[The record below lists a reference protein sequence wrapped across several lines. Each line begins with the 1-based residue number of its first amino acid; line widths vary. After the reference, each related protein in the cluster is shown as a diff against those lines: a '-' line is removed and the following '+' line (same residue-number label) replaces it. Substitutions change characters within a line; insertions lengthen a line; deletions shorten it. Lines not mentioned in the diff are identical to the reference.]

1 MLHNTEFV
9 RYKRAQ
15 EVKKSHVMIVTY
27 IRGWYYNNM
36 KLTAHDLKQMN
47 KATLAR
53 LSPEQL
59 LSFSERMLEDLQEA
73 MDRLNQNSNNSSRP
87 PGSMPPWASDDT
99 QNPADTADQYH
110 ADDDK
115 DPVIKHSDDDDYLSP
130 EDTSLD
136 NVPEAPDAI
145 GIQAPEVSPTP
156 PIKPELV
163 KRVAGKQEGAKGYGR
178 TQALAITATVY
189 HARTHCAS
197 CNACLGDYEAQAA
210 WTAFCTIDIAEHIPG
225 NAGITLTN
233 TKHIFFETKCDCG
246 HHNREEPYA
255 AMPDVAWPKTN
266 LSEWRLVGPRLAAMI
281 VLLSKRHRNSR
292 KLIREFL
299 LHFLRLELSVG
310 TIDQTIRE
318 SGRSVAPLEEELIRD
333 LEEAALAYVDETS
346 WKEAGVLRW
355 LWVFRTLTVV
365 FFMVGKRDRS
375 IFCKLLLN
383 GRFNGIVMSD
393 GWVVYREYANRL
405 RCWAHLIR
413 KARGLSES
421 YHTKAADVG
430 LQMLAL
436 FTTFQ
441 NAIYAVREQPEQPI
455 GTLTKQLEN
464 DIEALKALCIA
475 NRDSTHKKLRAFA
488 RELLLDWDT
497 ILRQIH
503 DPSLPLTN
511 NEAER
516 ILRHW
521 VIDRRLSNGTR
532 TAEGTRSFTILASV
546 IETCR
551 IRGAPAWDYLTQVIL
566 AARKGLQLPA
576 LPIMQA

>member
-1 MLHNTEFV
+1 
-9 RYKRAQ
+9 
-15 EVKKSHVMIVTY
+15 MIVTFKVDTTKQ
-27 IRGWYYNNM
+27 RM

-59 LSFSERMLEDLQEA
+59 LSISERMLDDLQEA

-87 PGSMPPWASDDT
+87 PSSTPPWDSNDT
-99 QNPADTADQYH
+99 NNSADQANQDN
-110 ADDDK
+110 ADDDT
-115 DPVIKHSDDDDYLSP
+115 DPVIKHSNENEKDDYLSP
-130 EDTSLD
+130 GDASLD
-136 NVPEAPDAI
+136 NVPVVPSAT
-145 GIQAPEVSPTP
+145 GIQSPEVAPTP
-156 PIKPELV
+156 PTKPDQI
-163 KRVAGKQEGAKGYGR
+163 KRVAGKQEGAQGYGR
-178 TQALAITATVY
+178 TQELAITETVY
-189 HARTHCAS
+189 HARFHCAS
-197 CNACLGDYEAQAA
+197 CNACLGDYEAQVA
-210 WTAFCTIDIAEHIPG
+210 WTAFCTIDIAENIPG
-225 NAGITLTN
+225 KAGITLTN

-255 AMPDVAWPKTN
+255 AMPDVAWPKTT
-266 LSEWRLVGPRLAAMI
+266 LSEWRLVGSRLAAMI
-281 VLLSKRHRNSR
+281 VLLSKRHHNSR
-292 KLIREFL
+292 RLIREFFL
-299 LHFLRLELSVG
+299 NFLRLELSVG

-318 SGRSVAPLEEELIRD
+318 AGRSVAPLEEELIREI
-333 LEEAALAYVDETS
+333 EEAALAYVDETS

-365 FFMVGKRDRS
+365 FFMVGKRDRT
-375 IFCKLLLN
+375 IFCTLLLN
-383 GRFNGIVMSD
+383 GRFKGIVMSD

-441 NAIYAVREQPEQPI
+441 NAIYTARNQPEQSI
-455 GTLTKQLEN
+455 GTLAKQHEN

-475 NRDSTHKKLRAFA
+475 CRDSTHDKLRAFS
-488 RELLLDWDT
+488 RELLADWDI

-551 IRGAPAWDYLTQVIL
+551 IRGAPVWDYLTCVIA
-566 AARKGLQLPA
+566 AARKGLQLPD

>member
-1 MLHNTEFV
+1 
-9 RYKRAQ
+9 
-15 EVKKSHVMIVTY
+15 
-27 IRGWYYNNM
+27 M

-59 LSFSERMLEDLQEA
+59 LSISERMLDDLQEA

-87 PGSMPPWASDDT
+87 PSSTPPWDSNDT
-99 QNPADTADQYH
+99 NNSADSANHDN
-110 ADDDK
+110 ADDDM
-115 DPVIKHSDDDDYLSP
+115 DPVIKHSDEKDEHLSP
-130 EDTSLD
+130 EDALLD
-136 NVPEAPDAI
+136 NVPVAPDAI
-145 GIQAPEVSPTP
+145 NIKPPEVSPTP
-156 PIKPELV
+156 PTKPDPI
-163 KRVAGKQEGAKGYGR
+163 KRVAGKQEGAQGYGR
-178 TQALAITATVY
+178 TQALAITETVY

-197 CNACLGDYEAQAA
+197 CNACLGDYEAQVA
-210 WTAFCTIDIAEHIPG
+210 WTAFCTIDIAEHLPG

-255 AMPDVAWPKTN
+255 AMPDVTWPKTN

-292 KLIREFL
+292 RLIREFL

-318 SGRSVAPLEEELIRD
+318 AARSVAPLEEELIRD
-333 LEEAALAYVDETS
+333 IEEAALAYVDETS

-365 FFMVGKRDRS
+365 FFMVGKRDRT

-383 GRFNGIVMSD
+383 GRFKGIVMSD

-441 NAIYAVREQPEQPI
+441 NAIYTARNQPEQPI
-455 GTLTKQLEN
+455 GTLTKQHEN

-475 NRDSTHKKLRAFA
+475 SRDSTHAKLRAFA
-488 RELLLDWDT
+488 RELLGDWDI
-497 ILRQIH
+497 ILRPIH

-532 TAEGTRSFTILASV
+532 TAEGTRSFTVLASV

-551 IRGAPAWDYLTQVIL
+551 IRGAPLWDYLTEVIA
-566 AARKGLQLPA
+566 AARQGLQLPT
-576 LPIMQA
+576 LPIMQAG

>member
-1 MLHNTEFV
+1 
-9 RYKRAQ
+9 
-15 EVKKSHVMIVTY
+15 
-27 IRGWYYNNM
+27 M

-59 LSFSERMLEDLQEA
+59 LSISERMLDDLQEA

-87 PGSMPPWASDDT
+87 PSSTPPWDSNDT
-99 QNPADTADQYH
+99 NNSADPGNLDN
-110 ADDDK
+110 ADDDM
-115 DPVIKHSDDDDYLSP
+115 DPVIKHSDENDDHLSS
-130 EDTSLD
+130 EETSLD
-136 NVPEAPDAI
+136 NVPEATD
-145 GIQAPEVSPTP
+145 IQPPEVAPTP
-156 PIKPELV
+156 PTKPDPM
-163 KRVAGKQEGAKGYGR
+163 KCVAGKQEGAQGYGR
-178 TQALAITATVY
+178 TQTLAITETVY

-197 CNACLGDYEAQAA
+197 CNACLGYYEWQVA
-210 WTAFCTIDIAEHIPG
+210 WTAFCTIDIAEHIPR

-233 TKHIFFETKCDCG
+233 TKHVFFETKCNCG
-246 HHNREEPYA
+246 HHNREEPYT
-255 AMPDVAWPKTN
+255 AMPDVRWPKTN

-292 KLIREFL
+292 RLIREFL
-299 LHFLRLELSVG
+299 LYFLRLELSVG

-318 SGRSVAPLEEELIRD
+318 AARSVAPLEEELIRD
-333 LEEAALAYVDETS
+333 IEEAALAYVDETS

-355 LWVFRTLTVV
+355 LWVFKTLTVV

-383 GRFNGIVMSD
+383 GRFKGIVMSD

-421 YHTKAADVG
+421 YHTRAADVG

-436 FTTFQ
+436 FTAFQ
-441 NAIYAVREQPEQPI
+441 NAIYTARNQPEHPI
-455 GTLTKQLEN
+455 GTLAKQHEN

-475 NRDSTHKKLRAFA
+475 NRDSTHDKLRAFS
-488 RELLLDWDT
+488 RELLGDWDI

-503 DPSLPLTN
+503 DPSLPLSN

-516 ILRHW
+516 MLRHW

-532 TAEGTRSFTILASV
+532 TAEGTRSFTVLASV

-551 IRGAPAWDYLTQVIL
+551 IRGAPVWDYLTCAIA

-576 LPIMQA
+576 LPIMQGLERLPK

>member
-1 MLHNTEFV
+1 
-9 RYKRAQ
+9 
-15 EVKKSHVMIVTY
+15 
-27 IRGWYYNNM
+27 M

-59 LSFSERMLEDLQEA
+59 LSISERMLDDLQEA

-87 PGSMPPWASDDT
+87 PSSTPPWASNDT
-99 QNPADTADQYH
+99 NNLADPASHDN
-110 ADDDK
+110 ADDDMG
-115 DPVIKHSDDDDYLSP
+115 PVIKHSDEDENDDHLSL
-130 EDTSLD
+130 DDASLD
-136 NVPEAPDAI
+136 NVSEAADAT
-145 GIQAPEVSPTP
+145 GIQPPELAQTP
-156 PIKPELV
+156 PTKPDPI
-163 KRVAGKQEGAKGYGR
+163 KRVAGKQEGAQGYGR
-178 TQALAITATVY
+178 TQTLAITETIY

-197 CNACLGDYEAQAA
+197 CNACLGYYEGQVA

-233 TKHIFFETKCDCG
+233 TKHVFFETKCDCG
-246 HHNREEPYA
+246 HHNREEPYT
-255 AMPDVAWPKTN
+255 AMPDVTWPKTN

-292 KLIREFL
+292 RLIREFL

-318 SGRSVAPLEEELIRD
+318 AARSVAPLEEELIRD
-333 LEEAALAYVDETS
+333 IEEAALAYVDETS

-355 LWVFRTLTVV
+355 LWV
-365 FFMVGKRDRS
+365 
-375 IFCKLLLN
+375 
-383 GRFNGIVMSD
+383 VMSD

-421 YHTKAADVG
+421 YHTRAADVG

-436 FTTFQ
+436 FTAFQ
-441 NAIYAVREQPEQPI
+441 NAIYTARNQPEQPI
-455 GTLTKQLEN
+455 GTLAKQHEN
-464 DIEALKALCIA
+464 DIGALKALCIA
-475 NRDSTHKKLRAFA
+475 NRDSTHDKLRAFS
-488 RELLLDWDT
+488 RELLGDWDI

-503 DPSLPLTN
+503 DPSLPLSN

-532 TAEGTRSFTILASV
+532 TAEGTRSFTVLASV

-551 IRGAPAWDYLTQVIL
+551 IRGAPVWEYLTCAIA

>member
-1 MLHNTEFV
+1 
-9 RYKRAQ
+9 
-15 EVKKSHVMIVTY
+15 
-27 IRGWYYNNM
+27 M
-36 KLTAHDLKQMN
+36 KLTVHDLKQIN

-59 LSFSERMLEDLQEA
+59 LSFSELMLADLQEA

-87 PGSMPPWASDDT
+87 PSSTPPWDSNNTNNSVD
-99 QNPADTADQYH
+99 PANHDNADN
-110 ADDDK
+110 ADDDDM
-115 DPVIKHSDDDDYLSP
+115 DPVIKHSDEDENDDHLSP
-130 EDTSLD
+130 EEASLD
-136 NVPEAPDAI
+136 NVSEAPDVTD
-145 GIQAPEVSPTP
+145 IQQPQEGSPTL
-156 PIKPELV
+156 PIKPDPI
-163 KRVAGKQEGAKGYGR
+163 KRVAGKQEGAQGYGR
-178 TQALAITATVY
+178 TQELAITETVY

-197 CNACLGDYEAQAA
+197 CNTFLGGYEAQVA
-210 WTAFCTIDIAEHIPG
+210 WTAFYTIDIAEYVSG
-225 NAGITLTN
+225 NAGIMLTN

-255 AMPDVAWPKTN
+255 AMPDATWPKTN
-266 LSEWRLVGPRLAAMI
+266 LSEWRLVGSRLAAMI

-292 KLIREFL
+292 RLIREFL
-299 LHFLRLELSVG
+299 LNFLHLELSVG

-318 SGRSVAPLEEELIRD
+318 AGRSAAPLEEELIRD
-333 LEEAALAYVDETS
+333 IEAATLAYVDETS

-365 FFMVGKRDRS
+365 FFMVGKRDRT
-375 IFCKLLLN
+375 IFCNLLLN
-383 GRFNGIVMSD
+383 GKFKGIVMSD
-393 GWVVYREYANRL
+393 GWIVYREYANRL

-421 YHTKAADVG
+421 YNYIAAKVG
-430 LQMLAL
+430 LEILAL

-441 NAIYAVREQPEQPI
+441 NAIYAARNQPELSL
-455 GTLTKQLEN
+455 GTLTKQYEN
-464 DIEALKALCIA
+464 EIERLKALCEA
-475 NRDSTHKKLRAFA
+475 HKDSRHEKLAAFA
-488 RELLLDWDT
+488 RELLNDWDI
-497 ILRQIH
+497 ILRQIY

-532 TAEGTRSFTILASV
+532 TAEGTRSFTVLASV

-551 IRGAPAWDYLTQVIL
+551 IRGAPVWDYLTQVIA

>member
-1 MLHNTEFV
+1 
-9 RYKRAQ
+9 
-15 EVKKSHVMIVTY
+15 
-27 IRGWYYNNM
+27 M

-59 LSFSERMLEDLQEA
+59 LSLSGLMLDDLQEA

-87 PGSMPPWASDDT
+87 PSSTPPWDSNDATD
-99 QNPADTADQYH
+99 PADPANQDN
-110 ADDDK
+110 ADDDDM
-115 DPVIKHSDDDDYLSP
+115 DPVIKDSDKNENGDHYLSP
-130 EDTSLD
+130 EDASLE
-136 NVPEAPDAI
+136 NVPEAPDAT
-145 GIQAPEVSPTP
+145 GIQPPEVSQTP
-156 PIKPELV
+156 PVKPDPV
-163 KRVAGKQEGAKGYGR
+163 KRVAGKQEGAQGYGR
-178 TQALAITATVY
+178 TQVLAITETIY

-197 CNACLGDYEAQAA
+197 CNACLGDYETQVA
-210 WTAFCTIDIAEHIPG
+210 WTGFYTIDIAEYIQG

-233 TKHIFFETKCDCG
+233 TKHLFFETKCDCG

-255 AMPDVAWPKTN
+255 AMPDVVWPKTN

-292 KLIREFL
+292 RLIREFL
-299 LHFLRLELSVG
+299 LNFLRLELSIG

-318 SGRSVAPLEEELIRD
+318 AGRSVAPLEEELIRD

-365 FFMVGKRDRS
+365 FFMVGKRDRT

-383 GRFNGIVMSD
+383 GKFNGIVMSD

-430 LQMLAL
+430 LQTLGL
-436 FTTFQ
+436 FTLFQ
-441 NAIYAVREQPEQPI
+441 NAIYAARDQPVQPL
-455 GTLTKQLEN
+455 GTLVKQHEN

-475 NRDSTHKKLRAFA
+475 CRDSTHDKLRAFA
-488 RELLLDWDT
+488 RELLGDWDI

-503 DPSLPLTN
+503 DPSLPLSN

-532 TAEGTRSFTILASV
+532 TAEGTRSFTVLASV

-551 IRGAPAWDYLTQVIL
+551 IRGAPVWDYLTQIIT
-566 AARKGLQLPA
+566 AARKGQHLPS
-576 LPIMQA
+576 LPVMQD

>member
-1 MLHNTEFV
+1 
-9 RYKRAQ
+9 
-15 EVKKSHVMIVTY
+15 
-27 IRGWYYNNM
+27 M
-36 KLTAHDLKQMN
+36 KLTDHDLKQIDHDKLN
-47 KATLAR
+47 R
-53 LSPEQL
+53 LPPEQVLL
-59 LSFSERMLEDLQEA
+59 LSHQLIDDLKEA
-73 MDRLNQNSNNSSRP
+73 RERLNQNSNNSSRP
-87 PGSMPPWASDDT
+87 SGSMPPWTSNDT
-99 QNPADTADQYH
+99 QNPTDPEDQNQADAVDSVIDDLLDD
-110 ADDDK
+110 ADDDY
-115 DPVIKHSDDDDYLSP
+115 ISP
-130 EDTSLD
+130 ENGSLD
-136 NVPEAPDAI
+136 AENKKTDLVDKNQLKKESDPIPPANLD
-145 GIQAPEVSPTP
+145 
-156 PIKPELV
+156 PIKPL
-163 KRVAGKQEGAKGYGR
+163 AGKQKGSQGFGR
-178 TQALAITATVY
+178 TQELPITDSVY
-189 HARTHCAS
+189 HTRSHCAS
-197 CNACLGDYEAQAA
+197 CNAFLGDHEAQVA
-210 WTAFCTIDIAEHIPG
+210 WTAFYTIDIAEYVSG
-225 NAGITLTN
+225 TVGIYLTN
-233 TKHIFFETKCDCG
+233 TKHIFFEAECG
-246 HHNREEPYA
+246 CSHHNREEPYV

-292 KLIREFL
+292 RLIREFL
-299 LHFLRLELSVG
+299 LHFLHLELSVG

-318 SGRSVAPLEEELIRD
+318 AARSVAPLEDELIRD
-333 LEEAALAYVDETS
+333 IEEAALAYVDETS

-365 FFMVGKRDRS
+365 FFMVGKRDRT
-375 IFCKLLLN
+375 IFSKLLLN
-383 GRFNGIVMSD
+383 GRFKGIVMSD
-393 GWVVYREYANRL
+393 GWVVYREYTNRL

-421 YHTKAADVG
+421 YHTRAADVG
-430 LQMLAL
+430 LQMLVL

-441 NAIYAVREQPEQPI
+441 NAIYTARSEPEQPI
-455 GTLTKQLEN
+455 GTLARQLKN

-475 NRDSTHKKLRAFA
+475 SRDSTHAKLRAFA
-488 RELLLDWDT
+488 RELLGDWDV

-503 DPSLPLTN
+503 DPSLPLSN

>member
-1 MLHNTEFV
+1 
-9 RYKRAQ
+9 
-15 EVKKSHVMIVTY
+15 
-27 IRGWYYNNM
+27 M

-47 KATLAR
+47 KVTLAR

-59 LSFSERMLEDLQEA
+59 LSITERLLDDLQEA

-87 PGSMPPWASDDT
+87 PSSTPPWDSNATNNS
-99 QNPADTADQYH
+99 ADSANHDNAD
-110 ADDDK
+110 ADDDI
-115 DPVIKHSDDDDYLSP
+115 DPVIKHSDEEDDYLPP

-136 NVPEAPDAI
+136 NVPETL
-145 GIQAPEVSPTP
+145 EVSPTS
-156 PIKPELV
+156 PIKPKPL
-163 KRVAGKQEGAKGYGR
+163 KRVAGKQKGAQGYGR
-178 TQALAITATVY
+178 TQTLAITETIY
-189 HARTHCAS
+189 HARTHCVS
-197 CNACLGDYEAQAA
+197 CHACLGDYETQVA
-210 WTAFCTIDIAEHIPG
+210 WTAFCTIDIAEHMPG
-225 NAGITLTN
+225 KAGITLIN
-233 TKHIFFETKCDCG
+233 TKHSFFEIKCDCG
-246 HHNREEPYA
+246 HHNREEPYS
-255 AMPDVAWPKTN
+255 AMPDVTWPKTN

-292 KLIREFL
+292 RLIREFL
-299 LHFLRLELSVG
+299 FHFLRLELSIG

-318 SGRSVAPLEEELIRD
+318 AARSVAPLEDELIRD
-333 LEEAALAYVDETS
+333 IQEAALAYVDETS

-365 FFMVGKRDRS
+365 FFMVGKRDRT
-375 IFCKLLLN
+375 IFCNLLLN
-383 GRFNGIVMSD
+383 GRFKGIVMSD

-441 NAIYAVREQPEQPI
+441 NAIYTARNQPEQPI
-455 GTLTKQLEN
+455 GMLAKQHEN
-464 DIEALKALCIA
+464 DIEAMKTLCIA
-475 NRDSTHKKLRAFA
+475 CQDSAHDKLRAFA
-488 RELLLDWDT
+488 RELLRDWDI

-503 DPSLPLTN
+503 EPSLPLTN

-532 TAEGTRSFTILASV
+532 TAEGTRAFTILASV

>member
-1 MLHNTEFV
+1 
-9 RYKRAQ
+9 
-15 EVKKSHVMIVTY
+15 
-27 IRGWYYNNM
+27 M

-47 KATLAR
+47 KASLAR

-59 LSFSERMLEDLQEA
+59 LSISERMLDDLQEA

-87 PGSMPPWASDDT
+87 PSSTPPWDSNDT
-99 QNPADTADQYH
+99 NNSADPANQDN
-110 ADDDK
+110 ADDDM
-115 DPVIKHSDDDDYLSP
+115 DPVIKHSNEDDDHLSS
-130 EDTSLD
+130 DDASLD
-136 NVPEAPDAI
+136 TVPGAPDAP
-145 GIQAPEVSPTP
+145 GIQPPEVATTP
-156 PIKPELV
+156 PTKPDPI
-163 KRVAGKQEGAKGYGR
+163 KRVAGKQEGAQGYGR
-178 TQALAITATVY
+178 TQELAITETVY

-197 CNACLGDYEAQAA
+197 CNACLGDYEAQVA

-255 AMPDVAWPKTN
+255 AMPDVAWPNTN

-292 KLIREFL
+292 RLIREFL
-299 LHFLRLELSVG
+299 LNFLRLELSVG

-318 SGRSVAPLEEELIRD
+318 AGRSVAPLEEELIRD
-333 LEEAALAYVDETS
+333 IEEAALAYVDETS

-365 FFMVGKRDRS
+365 FFMVGKRDRT

-383 GRFNGIVMSD
+383 GRFKGVVMSD

-441 NAIYAVREQPEQPI
+441 NAIYAARNQPEQPI
-455 GTLTKQLEN
+455 GTLAKQLEN

-475 NRDSTHKKLRAFA
+475 SRDSTHDKLRAFA
-488 RELLLDWDT
+488 RELLGDWDI

-551 IRGAPAWDYLTQVIL
+551 IRGAPAWDYLTQVIT

>member
-1 MLHNTEFV
+1 
-9 RYKRAQ
+9 
-15 EVKKSHVMIVTY
+15 
-27 IRGWYYNNM
+27 M

-59 LSFSERMLEDLQEA
+59 LSISERMLDDLQEA

-87 PGSMPPWASDDT
+87 PSSTPPWDSNDT
-99 QNPADTADQYH
+99 NNSADPSNH
-110 ADDDK
+110 ENADDDM
-115 DPVIKHSDDDDYLSP
+115 DPVIKHSDENDDLSP
-130 EDTSLD
+130 KDASLD
-136 NVPEAPDAI
+136 NGLVAPDATDR
-145 GIQAPEVSPTP
+145 QPLEVAPTP
-156 PIKPELV
+156 PTKPDPI
-163 KRVAGKQEGAKGYGR
+163 KRVAGKQEGAQGYGR
-178 TQALAITATVY
+178 TQTLAITETVY

-197 CNACLGDYEAQAA
+197 CNACLGDHEAQVA

-233 TKHIFFETKCDCG
+233 TKNVFFETKCDCG

-255 AMPDVAWPKTN
+255 AMPDVTWPKTN

-292 KLIREFL
+292 MLIREFL

-318 SGRSVAPLEEELIRD
+318 AARSVAPLEEELIRD
-333 LEEAALAYVDETS
+333 IEEAALAYVDETS

-365 FFMVGKRDRS
+365 FFMVGKRDRT

-383 GRFNGIVMSD
+383 GRFKGIVMSD

-430 LQMLAL
+430 LQMLVL

-441 NAIYAVREQPEQPI
+441 NAIYTARNQPEQPI
-455 GTLTKQLEN
+455 GTLTKQHEN

-475 NRDSTHKKLRAFA
+475 CRDSTHDKLRAFA
-488 RELLLDWDT
+488 RELLGDWDI

-532 TAEGTRSFTILASV
+532 TAEGTRAFTVLASV

-551 IRGAPAWDYLTQVIL
+551 IRGAPVWDYLTCVIT
-566 AARKGLQLPA
+566 AARKGLELPV
-576 LPIMQA
+576 LPIMQT

>member
-1 MLHNTEFV
+1 MLPN
-9 RYKRAQ
+9 A
-15 EVKKSHVMIVTY
+15 
-27 IRGWYYNNM
+27 
-36 KLTAHDLKQMN
+36 
-47 KATLAR
+47 
-53 LSPEQL
+53 
-59 LSFSERMLEDLQEA
+59 
-73 MDRLNQNSNNSSRP
+73 
-87 PGSMPPWASDDT
+87 
-99 QNPADTADQYH
+99 
-110 ADDDK
+110 
-115 DPVIKHSDDDDYLSP
+115 YLG
-130 EDTSLD
+130 
-136 NVPEAPDAI
+136 N
-145 GIQAPEVSPTP
+145 
-156 PIKPELV
+156 
-163 KRVAGKQEGAKGYGR
+163 
-178 TQALAITATVY
+178 
-189 HARTHCAS
+189 C
-197 CNACLGDYEAQAA
+197 EAQIA
-210 WTAFCTIDIAEHIPG
+210 WNAFCTIDIAEHLPG

-233 TKHIFFETKCDCG
+233 TKHVFFEIKCDCG

-255 AMPDVAWPKTN
+255 AMPDVMWPKTN
-266 LSEWRLVGPRLAAMI
+266 LSEWRLVGSRLAAMI

-292 KLIREFL
+292 RLIREFL
-299 LHFLRLELSVG
+299 LHFLCLELSVG

-318 SGRSVAPLEEELIRD
+318 AARSVAPLEEELIRD
-333 LEEAALAYVDETS
+333 IEEAALAYVDETS

-365 FFMVGKRDRS
+365 FFMVGKRDRT
-375 IFCKLLLN
+375 IFSKLLLN

-436 FTTFQ
+436 FTAFQ
-441 NAIYAVREQPEQPI
+441 NAIYSARNQPPKLL
-455 GTLTKQLEN
+455 GTLVKQHEN
-464 DIEALKALCIA
+464 DIEGLKALCIDS
-475 NRDSTHKKLRAFA
+475 RDSTHDKLRAFA
-488 RELLLDWDT
+488 RELLSDWDI

-511 NEAER
+511 NDAER

-532 TAEGTRSFTILASV
+532 NPEGTRAFTVLASV

-551 IRGAPAWDYLTQVIL
+551 IRGAPAWDYLTCVIV

-576 LPIMQA
+576 LPIMHD